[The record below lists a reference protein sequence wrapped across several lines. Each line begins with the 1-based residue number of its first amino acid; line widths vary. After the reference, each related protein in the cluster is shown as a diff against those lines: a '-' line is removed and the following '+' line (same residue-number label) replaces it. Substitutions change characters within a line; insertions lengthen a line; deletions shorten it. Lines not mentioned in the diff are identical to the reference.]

1 MSEADDNAASES
13 DTPPNGD
20 GGVRVPIEVDTSDLP
35 ATGDPSAERIA
46 ALEAQLA
53 AAEKEKKDNWDK
65 YLRSVADLENYRKR
79 AKRDLDDAKADTKA
93 RVLKE
98 ILPVVDNLERA
109 MAHEAPDAGGG
120 AVLEGVKLVHRQFQ
134 TALERIEVTPL
145 DAMGKAFDPNLHEA
159 IGQEESDAAP
169 GSVVKVLQTG
179 YKMGD
184 RLLRPALVVVA
195 KPRATSTAEPT

>member
-1 MSEADDNAASES
+1 MSAADDNAAES
-13 DTPPNGD
+13 AQDGEIPN
-20 GGVRVPIEVDTSDLP
+20 VPVEVDTSDLP
-35 ATGDPSAERIA
+35 ADPAGSGDPSAARIA
-46 ALEAQLA
+46 ELEAQLA
-53 AAEKEKKDNWDK
+53 AAEKDKKDNWDK

-79 AKRDLDDAKADTKA
+79 TKRDIDDAKADTKS

-109 MAHEAPDAGGG
+109 MAHEAADAS

-134 TALERIEVTPL
+134 TALERVEVTAL
-145 DAMGKAFDPNLHEA
+145 EAMGQPFDPNLHEA
-159 IGQEESDAAP
+159 IGQEESDLPA
-169 GSVVKVLQTG
+169 GSIVKVLQTG

-195 KPRATSTAEPT
+195 KPRSGADG

>member
-1 MSEADDNAASES
+1 MSAADDNAAEASQDGEV
-13 DTPPNGD
+13 PN
-20 GGVRVPIEVDTSDLP
+20 VPVEVDTSDLP
-35 ATGDPSAERIA
+35 ADPSAARIA
-46 ALEAQLA
+46 ELEAQLA
-53 AAEKEKKDNWDK
+53 AAEKDKKDNWDK

-79 AKRDLDDAKADTKA
+79 AKRDIDDAKAETKA

-109 MAHEAPDAGGG
+109 MAHEAADGS

-134 TALERIEVTPL
+134 TALERVEVTAL
-145 DAMGKAFDPNLHEA
+145 DALGQPFDPNQHEA
-159 IGQEESDAAP
+159 IGQEESDQPA

-195 KPRATSTAEPT
+195 KPRSGDA

>member
-1 MSEADDNAASES
+1 MSAADDNAAES
-13 DTPPNGD
+13 AQDGEIPN
-20 GGVRVPIEVDTSDLP
+20 VPVEVDTSDLP
-35 ATGDPSAERIA
+35 AEPVDPSAARIA
-46 ALEAQLA
+46 ELEAQLA
-53 AAEKEKKDNWDK
+53 AAEKDKKDNWDK

-79 AKRDLDDAKADTKA
+79 TKRDIDDAKAETKA

-109 MAHEAPDAGGG
+109 MAHEAPGEGGG
-120 AVLEGVKLVHRQFQ
+120 AVLEGIKLVHRQFQ
-134 TALERIEVTPL
+134 TALERVEVTAL
-145 DAMGKAFDPNLHEA
+145 DALGQPFDPNQHEA
-159 IGQEESDAAP
+159 IGQEESDQPA

-195 KPRATSTAEPT
+195 KPRSEAAG

>member
-1 MSEADDNAASES
+1 MSASDDNAAES
-13 DTPPNGD
+13 SQDSAGEDGEMPN
-20 GGVRVPIEVDTSDLP
+20 VPVEVDTSGLP
-35 ATGDPSAERIA
+35 ADPSGARIA
-46 ALEAQLA
+46 ELEAQLA
-53 AAEKEKKDNWDK
+53 AAEKDKKENWDK

-79 AKRDLDDAKADTKA
+79 TKRDIDDAKAETKA

-109 MAHEAPDAGGG
+109 MAHEASEGS

-134 TALERIEVTPL
+134 TALERVEVTAL
-145 DAMGKAFDPNLHEA
+145 EAMGQPFDPNLHEA
-159 IGQEESDAAP
+159 IGQEESDLPA
-169 GSVVKVLQTG
+169 GSIVKVLQTG

-195 KPRATSTAEPT
+195 KPRSEQA